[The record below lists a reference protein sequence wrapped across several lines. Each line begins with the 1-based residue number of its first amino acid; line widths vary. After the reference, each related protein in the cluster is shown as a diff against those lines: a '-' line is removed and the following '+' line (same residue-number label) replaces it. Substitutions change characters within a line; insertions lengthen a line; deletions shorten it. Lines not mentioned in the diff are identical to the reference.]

1 MGFSEVSFEGC
12 RVDLISNQL
21 IGSSNG
27 IDKRL
32 YKLQYDDNNRLYLI
46 ITVTCNAPCSTYY
59 LR

>member
-12 RVDLISNQL
+12 RVDLKSDQL

-32 YKLQYDDNNRLYLI
+32 YKLQYDDNHRLSLI
-46 ITVTCNAPCSTYY
+46 LTIS
-59 LR
+59 

>member
-12 RVDLISNQL
+12 RVDQMSDQL

-32 YKLQYDDNNRLYLI
+32 YKLQYHDNHRLYSILTMI
-46 ITVTCNAPCSTYY
+46 
-59 LR
+59 

>member
-32 YKLQYDDNNRLYLI
+32 YKLQYDDNHILYLSI
-46 ITVTCNAPCSTYY
+46 IVT
-59 LR
+59 